1 MRMGIDKRIEMLKQY
16 VDLKRDEIL
25 ILKFLHTKSKKKRKE
40 IMFSIIGKQKRKKYK
55 YWSTYILLC
64 LECKEK

>member
-55 YWSTYILLC
+55 Y
-64 LECKEK
+64 